1 MPDFARQGNDFF
13 KPAEKSSSRRAR
25 WPQHF
30 RNVFGRNRPVSDG
43 GGKAQTN
50 RATNVSD
57 RINTGERSSLRAIR
71 NDVTRLVER
80 ELPLQKPGVR
90 LNAQTHEEA
99 ADLAFLLGSGQA
111 MGDGQPQRP
120 TRLLIKFGDLA
131 VCQHVNA
138 RMLENGL
145 LPAWA
150 RPKLVG
156 TMHQRHAR
164 ANCGEN
170 QTILKRRIAA
180 AHDADFLPGKELL
193 IARGRMADAA
203 PNKFFFAKQAQPPI
217 ARAGRNNE
225 RLRRHRFPVHNE
237 ATLPQVDFIEAALQT
252 IRQIVCLQM
261 RGKGV
266 AQFGAGSVRE
276 ARIFQHGMNHLQHLP
291 AEFRRLFE
299 QHRPQAERM
308 TPQQRTDARRAA
320 AEDDDLRIHRVIV
333 LAPQAFTNHCLNRR
347 RNDAIITAMLK
358 WFCLLVIVAGLF
370 TSCSLSQAQ
379 KKDARFKPW
388 TEVSGAEASSEYAD
402 AKQLGTITD
411 KSLAEISGLTASR
424 VMPGVFWVHNDSGD
438 KARLYAI
445 DAKGKLLAKVD
456 VTGAKNEDWED
467 IASGPGADGKPA
479 LYLADTGNNEHDRTD
494 LTIYR
499 VREPKLGSEKKAATE
514 AAEAFPFSY
523 PDGNHDCEA
532 IFVDPTSGQIY
543 LVTKTLKNDCA
554 VYRFPL
560 PLKARQKVVLE
571 KVSGAKIKSLTQLRM
586 VTGAAVAPD
595 GSRVAIRTY
604 FGAFELQRT
613 KGKAFSTIFD
623 HEPAV
628 LKVPLMGQAE
638 AIAYSADSKS
648 LLLTS
653 ERLPAP
659 LYQMTRK

>member
-1 MPDFARQGNDFF
+1 
-13 KPAEKSSSRRAR
+13 
-25 WPQHF
+25 
-30 RNVFGRNRPVSDG
+30 
-43 GGKAQTN
+43 
-50 RATNVSD
+50 
-57 RINTGERSSLRAIR
+57 
-71 NDVTRLVER
+71 
-80 ELPLQKPGVR
+80 
-90 LNAQTHEEA
+90 
-99 ADLAFLLGSGQA
+99 
-111 MGDGQPQRP
+111 
-120 TRLLIKFGDLA
+120 
-131 VCQHVNA
+131 
-138 RMLENGL
+138 
-145 LPAWA
+145 
-150 RPKLVG
+150 
-156 TMHQRHAR
+156 
-164 ANCGEN
+164 
-170 QTILKRRIAA
+170 
-180 AHDADFLPGKELL
+180 
-193 IARGRMADAA
+193 
-203 PNKFFFAKQAQPPI
+203 
-217 ARAGRNNE
+217 
-225 RLRRHRFPVHNE
+225 
-237 ATLPQVDFIEAALQT
+237 
-252 IRQIVCLQM
+252 M

-266 AQFGAGSVRE
+266 AQFGAGSVGE

-299 QHRPQAERM
+299 QHRPQAQRM

-320 AEDDDLRIHRVIV
+320 ANDDDLRIHRVIV
-333 LAPQAFTNHCLNRR
+333 LVRRAFTTHRLNRR
-347 RNDAIITAMLK
+347 RKGDIITAMLK
-358 WFCLLVIVAGLF
+358 WFCLLITVVGF
-370 TSCSLSQAQ
+370 TACSLSQAQ

-479 LYLADTGNNEHDRTD
+479 LYLADTGNNERGRDD

-514 AAEAFPFSY
+514 AAEAFPFRY

-532 IFVDPTSGQIY
+532 MFVDPTSGQIY

-554 VYRFPL
+554 VYRFPM
-560 PLKARQKVVLE
+560 PLKAKQKVMLE
-571 KVSGAKIKSLTQLRM
+571 KVGGQKIKSLTQLRM

-653 ERLPAP
+653 EKLPAP
-659 LYQMTRK
+659 IYQLRRK